1 MRVSMY
7 HPNVHTHPLHL
18 LKMKIFPSPLLLF
31 TPRNLLLTGFGEP
44 NLSLPQSSHQV
55 STTPPTDMPTGAN
68 DPAYENITLTFRN
81 RDQSK
86 SSHSPPKNKVPV
98 RSRPSS
104 DPAQFSHWLHR
115 AMMSLHILLALS
127 CVVLLALVLMKNS
140 ELSQEL
146 LVLKREIWNVSIS
159 VQECQKE
166 QKAGWS
172 TIKERINSN
181 KELIE
186 TVKNKVQEGNLK
198 LRTLPT
204 DLTNIKNEL
213 RKVTEMLKTPSP
225 KPTTK

>member
-1 MRVSMY
+1 METEEIYM
-7 HPNVHTHPLHL
+7 NQE
-18 LKMKIFPSPLLLF
+18 LKMQAAAFKDKKK
-31 TPRNLLLTGFGEP
+31 G
-44 NLSLPQSSHQV
+44 
-55 STTPPTDMPTGAN
+55 PPDCKEGAD

-86 SSHSPPKNKVPV
+86 SSHSLPKNKVPV

-159 VQECQKE
+159 VRECQKE

-172 TIKERINSN
+172 TIKERTNSN

-186 TVKNKVQEGNLK
+186 MVKNKVQEGNLK

-204 DLTNIKNEL
+204 DLTNIRNEL
-213 RKVTEMLKTPSP
+213 RKITEMLKTPSP

>member
-1 MRVSMY
+1 M
-7 HPNVHTHPLHL
+7 NQE
-18 LKMKIFPSPLLLF
+18 LKMQAAAFKDKKK
-31 TPRNLLLTGFGEP
+31 G
-44 NLSLPQSSHQV
+44 
-55 STTPPTDMPTGAN
+55 PPACKEGAN

-146 LVLKREIWNVSIS
+146 LVLKRRSGMS
-159 VQECQKE
+159 PFRCKSARKSRRQ
-166 QKAGWS
+166 AGAPSRRGS
-172 TIKERINSN
+172 TRTRSS
-181 KELIE
+181 
-186 TVKNKVQEGNLK
+186 LK
-198 LRTLPT
+198 RSRTRSRRGT
-204 DLTNIKNEL
+204 
-213 RKVTEMLKTPSP
+213 
-225 KPTTK
+225 

>member
-1 MRVSMY
+1 MQRFPHLPRHFPVGGD
-7 HPNVHTHPLHL
+7 VHRQTSRLGTMETEEIYMNQE
-18 LKMKIFPSPLLLF
+18 LKMQAAAFKDKKK
-31 TPRNLLLTGFGEP
+31 G
-44 NLSLPQSSHQV
+44 
-55 STTPPTDMPTGAN
+55 PPACKEGAN

-127 CVVLLALVLMKNS
+127 CVVLLALVLMK
-140 ELSQEL
+140 
-146 LVLKREIWNVSIS
+146 ISIS

-225 KPTTK
+225 SKSGLGRWMSP

>member
-1 MRVSMY
+1 MGQCWQHQALMSVAVGDKYDKGSIMVTTGDVCRGHWLGCMLVAVLWMA
-7 HPNVHTHPLHL
+7 PA
-18 LKMKIFPSPLLLF
+18 IFS
-31 TPRNLLLTGFGEP
+31 TGTSGCGR
-44 NLSLPQSSHQV
+44 QSSRWWSEWPCWALEV
-55 STTPPTDMPTGAN
+55 TC
-68 DPAYENITLTFRN
+68 PA
-81 RDQSK
+81 SA
-86 SSHSPPKNKVPV
+86 PVPV

-213 RKVTEMLKTPSP
+213 RKITEMLKTPSP